1 LDEKLTVAQLAQR
14 AMMSE
19 RHFARVF
26 QQEVGLSTQ
35 EFIMRS
41 PGPLL
46 TPLLGAGL
54 ITAAVAVAHAA
65 MRRRIER
72 NTAAAPWRL
81 RRFRLFARACAGFG
95 WIALGAGGLLV
106 VGFAALAPL
115 VPLYTLVTPVLLA
128 VGAGSAA
135 YAVRLGRLLGHPP
148 RHTVALALY
157 AVLTTS
163 LLWATA
169 TLAQYAGQG
178 AAIALGEL
186 RDRPAVVL
194 DTKERLFLTTPA
206 VQERALPPGEAQ
218 AFRYRYRNLRLLIQG
233 EDRLFIPYPGHRPR
247 APGLLSRCSW
257 RAAGPLDRL
266 RNGRR
271 EACRP
276 PRPESPPRRLRKQRR
291 SKTPAAWAAHRGE
304 PAAVAEEVLRPPAS
318 SGPWPFLSAR
328 ELSCRRK
335 D

>member
-1 LDEKLTVAQLAQR
+1 MTNPPESAQPLVKR
-14 AMMSE
+14 L
-19 RHFARVF
+19 
-26 QQEVGLSTQ
+26 QEVVGSVSSVIAPITLISAILFYFGYVYTTTEYGYFGLDVDTIGLSTQ

-54 ITAAVAVAHAA
+54 ITTAVAVAHAA
-65 MRRRIER
+65 IRRRIER

-81 RRFRLFARACAGFG
+81 RRFRLFARGCARFG
-95 WIALGAGGLLV
+95 WIALGAGGVLV

-128 VGAGSAA
+128 VGAGAGA
-135 YAVRLGRLLGHPP
+135 YAVRLGRLLGLPP
-148 RHTVALALY
+148 RHTVVLALY

-169 TLAQYAGQG
+169 TLAEYAGQG

-233 EDRLFIPYPGHRPR
+233 EDRLFLVPSPWTPGDATLVVPMDDDVRVQF
-247 APGLLSRCSW
+247 
-257 RAAGPLDRL
+257 
-266 RNGRR
+266 
-271 EACRP
+271 
-276 PRPESPPRRLRKQRR
+276 QR
-291 SKTPAAWAAHRGE
+291 
-304 PAAVAEEVLRPPAS
+304 
-318 SGPWPFLSAR
+318 
-328 ELSCRRK
+328 
-335 D
+335 

>member
-1 LDEKLTVAQLAQR
+1 MTDPPEPAQPLVKR
-14 AMMSE
+14 L
-19 RHFARVF
+19 
-26 QQEVGLSTQ
+26 QEVVGSVSSVIAPITLISAILFYFGYVYTTTEYGYFGLDVDTIGLSTQ

-65 MRRRIER
+65 IRRRIER

-81 RRFRLFARACAGFG
+81 RRFRLFARGCAGFG
-95 WIALGAGGLLV
+95 WIALAAGGVLV
-106 VGFAALAPL
+106 VGFAALSPL

-157 AVLTTS
+157 ALLTTS

-233 EDRLFIPYPGHRPR
+233 EDRLFLVPSPWTPGDATLVVPMDDDVRVQF
-247 APGLLSRCSW
+247 
-257 RAAGPLDRL
+257 
-266 RNGRR
+266 
-271 EACRP
+271 
-276 PRPESPPRRLRKQRR
+276 QR
-291 SKTPAAWAAHRGE
+291 
-304 PAAVAEEVLRPPAS
+304 
-318 SGPWPFLSAR
+318 
-328 ELSCRRK
+328 
-335 D
+335 

>member
-1 LDEKLTVAQLAQR
+1 
-14 AMMSE
+14 
-19 RHFARVF
+19 
-26 QQEVGLSTQ
+26 
-35 EFIMRS
+35 MRS

-65 MRRRIER
+65 IRRRIER

-95 WIALGAGGLLV
+95 WIALGAGGVLV
-106 VGFAALAPL
+106 VGFAALSPL
-115 VPLYTLVTPVLLA
+115 VPLYTLVTPALLA

-157 AVLTTS
+157 ALLTTS

-233 EDRLFIPYPGHRPR
+233 EDRLFLVPSPWTPGDATLVVPMDDDVRVQF
-247 APGLLSRCSW
+247 
-257 RAAGPLDRL
+257 
-266 RNGRR
+266 
-271 EACRP
+271 
-276 PRPESPPRRLRKQRR
+276 QR
-291 SKTPAAWAAHRGE
+291 
-304 PAAVAEEVLRPPAS
+304 
-318 SGPWPFLSAR
+318 
-328 ELSCRRK
+328 
-335 D
+335 